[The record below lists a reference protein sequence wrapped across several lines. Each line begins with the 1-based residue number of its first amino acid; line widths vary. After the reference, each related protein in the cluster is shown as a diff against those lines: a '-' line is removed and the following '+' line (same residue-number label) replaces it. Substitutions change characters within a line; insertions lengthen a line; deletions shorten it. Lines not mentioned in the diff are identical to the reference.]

1 LNDQTDQHLLR
12 NYVERKAEPA
22 FSALVQRYIDLVYST
37 ALRLNPDAHA
47 AQDITQATF
56 AALAQSAGRLTDRHA
71 LAGWLH
77 DTARN
82 LAVKTIRSEVR
93 RRTREQEAATMSN
106 LLSAHTDSD
115 WEHIAP
121 HLDEALSE
129 LNESDRDAVLL
140 RYFKNHDLRTV
151 GATLGI
157 SDDAAQKRVSRAV
170 ERLRG
175 FFAKRGITVGASGL
189 VVAISANAVQAAPVG
204 LAITVSTAAALTGT
218 TFVITATKTLAMTTL
233 QKIVV
238 TTTIATLAGVGIYE
252 ARQAALLKSQ
262 VETFQQQTPLQEHVQ
277 KIQSER
283 DDATNRLAR
292 LTDELESARKK
303 DLELLKLRGEVGLL
317 RQQTNRLG
325 NLAQALSTTLSSAN
339 SPGMPMDQTN
349 FPRESWTFAG
359 LATPENTLQSFMWAK
374 NRGDVATAFSTA
386 TPELV
391 QEQKNL
397 YFKGK
402 SDEEISAMLMD
413 SAQKQMGIQ
422 ILKKMAA
429 ADDQVIFQV
438 HIDGMPEKT
447 YSLLT
452 MQ

>member
-1 LNDQTDQHLLR
+1 
-12 NYVERKAEPA
+12 
-22 FSALVQRYIDLVYST
+22 
-37 ALRLNPDAHA
+37 
-47 AQDITQATF
+47 
-56 AALAQSAGRLTDRHA
+56 
-71 LAGWLH
+71 
-77 DTARN
+77 
-82 LAVKTIRSEVR
+82 
-93 RRTREQEAATMSN
+93 
-106 LLSAHTDSD
+106 
-115 WEHIAP
+115 
-121 HLDEALSE
+121 
-129 LNESDRDAVLL
+129 
-140 RYFKNHDLRTV
+140 
-151 GATLGI
+151 
-157 SDDAAQKRVSRAV
+157 
-170 ERLRG
+170 
-175 FFAKRGITVGASGL
+175 
-189 VVAISANAVQAAPVG
+189 
-204 LAITVSTAAALTGT
+204 
-218 TFVITATKTLAMTTL
+218 
-233 QKIVV
+233 
-238 TTTIATLAGVGIYE
+238 
-252 ARQAALLKSQ
+252 
-262 VETFQQQTPLQEHVQ
+262 LQEHVQ

-452 MQ
+452 MQKFADEWKVSSVVERSGKPFAPGK